1 MPSSWRQE
9 ARETVHAPE
18 RETPYDAPGAAKA
31 GDNAETGSAAGP
43 PSEPD
48 YYGVLGVAPDASDE
62 EIRTTFRRLAMLWHP
77 DHYTNAPKALRE
89 RAERR
94 MRALIRAH
102 SVLSNPARRRQ
113 YDRTRAGEEAH
124 SGISPRG
131 TSPDHTAHSNP
142 ISVHHEYVPA
152 SEGNPNAAGWL
163 FGVLALVLAIAVLGH
178 LIRYGVDSG
187 MGTILGVGLL
197 VALVVVAGFLVTD
210 DSPLA
215 RAARDYMERE
225 PAYARRAPI
234 KHGAKGQ
241 HAAHAGE
248 PEPTAFEK
256 LVDEALASVP
266 PEFQGYLEN
275 VVVRVK
281 EEPSPQEI
289 RDMKLRPCSLL
300 LGLYQGVP
308 LTHQSIYGNGPEVVT
323 IFQRSIEA
331 YCHGDPERIRRQVR
345 ATVLHELAH
354 HFGMDHD
361 AMPAWLK

>member
-1 MPSSWRQE
+1 M
-9 ARETVHAPE
+9 HAPE
-18 RETPYDAPGAAKA
+18 REPPHAAPGAEA
-31 GDNAETGSAAGP
+31 GGDAGSGGLPGLAP
-43 PSEPD
+43 EPD
-48 YYGVLGVAPDASDE
+48 YYAVLGVAPGASDE
-62 EIRTTFRRLAMLWHP
+62 EIRTVFRRLAMLWHP
-77 DHYTNAPKALRE
+77 DHYTSAPEALRE

-113 YDRTRAGEEAH
+113 YDRMRAGEEAH
-124 SGISPRG
+124 FDSAQHDA
-131 TSPDHTAHSNP
+131 SPDHATHHDP
-142 ISVHHEYVPA
+142 IAVHQEYVPA
-152 SEGNPNAAGWL
+152 TGGNPNAAGWL
-163 FGVLALVLAIAVLGH
+163 FGVLALVLAIAILGH

-187 MGTILGVGLL
+187 LGTILGIGLV
-197 VALVVVAGFLVTD
+197 VALVIAAGFLVTD

-215 RAARDYMERE
+215 RLAREYMERE
-225 PAYARRAPI
+225 PAYVRRSPV
-234 KHGAKGQ
+234 KHHHNGHHAS
-241 HAAHAGE
+241 HAAHEAE
-248 PEPTAFEK
+248 ATAFEK

-281 EEPSPQEI
+281 DEPSPQEI
-289 RDMKLRPCSLL
+289 CDMKLRPCSLL

-308 LTHQSIYGNGPEVVT
+308 LTHQSVYGNGPEVVT
-323 IFQRSIEA
+323 IFQRPIEA

>member
-1 MPSSWRQE
+1 
-9 ARETVHAPE
+9 VHASEHEP
-18 RETPYDAPGAAKA
+18 PHAAPGVEA
-31 GDNAETGSAAGP
+31 GGDAESGGTAGP
-43 PSEPD
+43 VPEPD
-48 YYGVLGVAPDASDE
+48 YYAVLGVAPDASDE
-62 EIRTTFRRLAMLWHP
+62 EVRTTFRRLAMLWHP

-113 YDRTRAGEEAH
+113 YDRARAGEEAYVD
-124 SGISPRG
+124 SAPGG
-131 TSPDHTAHSNP
+131 TPPDHAAHHDP
-142 ISVHHEYVPA
+142 IAVQHEYVPA
-152 SEGNPNAAGWL
+152 SGGNPNAAGWL

-187 MGTILGVGLL
+187 IGTVLGVGLL
-197 VALVVVAGFLVTD
+197 VALVVAAGFLVTD

-215 RAARDYMERE
+215 RLAREYMERE
-225 PAYARRAPI
+225 PAYARRSPV
-234 KHGAKGQ
+234 KHGAKG
-241 HAAHAGE
+241 HHTAHAGE
-248 PEPTAFEK
+248 PEATAFEK

-281 EEPSPQEI
+281 DEPSPHEI

-323 IFQRSIEA
+323 IFQRPIEA
-331 YCHGDPERIRRQVR
+331 YCHGDPERIRKQVR

-354 HFGMDHD
+354 HFGIDHD